1 MTEDA
6 EVIATVREVLA
17 VFRRIVESVS
27 TLRHW
32 TRQVGGWWTV
42 LLRCVLL
49 HQYES
54 LETVVDLVERGRG
67 ESCIPLLRSGCE
79 EYLWIKFLK
88 IIEDKR
94 REVILQAKAAIEL
107 DDSIQAQRKY
117 IGDAGLLDI
126 GISGEIVESIRK
138 SRVLS
143 QLAMKDIGTHLGWKL
158 KRRLFPTT
166 AYIANAVGE
175 KELYDLIFHATS
187 RTVHFSVSELFRRA
201 WGDEEELRITSK
213 DMNRYWSRF
222 ALFWGTRVLALTAA
236 EILDEFGDHESEWPM
251 TDLAELDPHTVEQM
265 LRKISE
271 SGYVQI
277 ITAEELNQHI
287 PPEKRPN
294 W

>member
-6 EVIATVREVLA
+6 EVIAAVHEVLA
-17 VFRRIVESVS
+17 VFGRIVDSVS
-27 TLRHW
+27 TLKKW

-49 HQYES
+49 HQYENMQ
-54 LETVVDLVERGRG
+54 TVVDLVKRGRG
-67 ESCIPLLRSGCE
+67 DCCVPLLRSACE

-88 IIEDKR
+88 GIEDKQ
-94 REVILQAKAAIEL
+94 RELILESKAAIEV

-117 IGDAGLLDI
+117 IGDAGLADI
-126 GISGEIVESIRK
+126 GISGEFVEQTRKIRK
-138 SRVLS
+138 LA
-143 QLAMKDIGTHLGWKL
+143 QLTMRAIGAHLGWKSG
-158 KRRLFPTT
+158 KRPFPTT

-187 RTVHFSVSELFRRA
+187 RTVHFSVGELFRRA
-201 WGDEEELRITSK
+201 WGDEEELKITSTN
-213 DMNRYWSRF
+213 MNNYWSRF

-236 EILDEFGDHESEWPM
+236 EILDEFGDHEDEWSM
-251 TDLAELDPHTVEQM
+251 TDLGELDTGAIEKM
-265 LRKISE
+265 LRKVSD

-287 PPEKRPN
+287 PPEKRPR